1 MWLRR
6 GVAKPLLFATLLL
19 QIQSFQL
26 PAPKL
31 HAAAAQSSRRPHGAG
46 SRRPPAA
53 IPASAGRRRRTP
65 CAPLRAAPY
74 DAAEA
79 LYAYIASPSP
89 VHDALH
95 AAGTAYAGLID
106 AHPLATKS
114 VTNAVVGV
122 TGDAI
127 AQRGQVSSG
136 FPQGFPRVAW
146 VQWLPVVA

>member
-1 MWLRR
+1 MARPRPGRR
-6 GVAKPLLFATLLL
+6 LLSLALLVL

-65 CAPLRAAPY
+65 CAPLSAAPY

-114 VTNAVVGV
+114 
-122 TGDAI
+122 
-127 AQRGQVSSG
+127 
-136 FPQGFPRVAW
+136 
-146 VQWLPVVA
+146 